1 MLTLKHLPINS
12 FNENIAYLHKDCVAY
27 KLEDI
32 KFMTKVE
39 IHGGA
44 KPIYAF
50 LNIVDDEN
58 LVSPEQLALN
68 TEAFSLLNLPEGSN
82 ITLALTP
89 PPPSI
94 SSIKRKIAGNILS
107 PAEYGGIIADIANR
121 RYSNMDIAS
130 FLVASGSFMTPP
142 EVLALTEALVGNQV
156 INWDNEGIVVDHH
169 CLGGIPGNKTDIII
183 TAIVA
188 AYGLP
193 IPKTAS
199 RSLSSCAGVADTMSV
214 LANVDLDE
222 TLLKKL
228 IRENRGALVCHSGL
242 QIAMANR
249 LISSVERQIGIT
261 QQQHLV
267 ASILAIKIAMGITHL
282 VIDIPV
288 GPNSRIKSTQDA
300 MRLRKLIEYVGD
312 QMGIEVDAVIT
323 DGSEPIGNGIG
334 AVLEAR
340 DVMKVLRNKDDA
352 PQDLREKSLF
362 LAGRIIDFDPKLRGG
377 QGYFVA
383 KEILNS
389 GRALES
395 MNRIIHAQ
403 GKAPQPTLGHLTRDI
418 VAAES
423 GYVESIDNTR
433 INRIG
438 VLAGASQNP
447 GAGLDLLKKVGD
459 RVEQGETLFRI
470 HSMNSTDFGYAN
482 SAVDGNNGYT
492 VVSRWHSQN

>member
-12 FNENIAYLHKDCVAY
+12 FNENIAYLHKDCAAY
-27 KLEDI
+27 KLDDI
-32 KFMTKVE
+32 KFLTKIE

-50 LNIVDDEN
+50 LQIVDDEK
-58 LVSPEQLALN
+58 LVSPEELALN
-68 TEAFSLLNLPEGSN
+68 SEAFEQIGLPEGAN
-82 ITLALTP
+82 INLALTP
-89 PPPSI
+89 APPSV
-94 SSIKRKIAGNILS
+94 SSIKRKIAGNILTS
-107 PAEYGGIIADIANR
+107 AEYNAIINDIASK

-142 EVLALTEALVGNQV
+142 EVLSLTEALIGNRV
-156 INWDNEGIVVDHH
+156 MKWDNESIVVDHH
-169 CLGGIPGNKTDIII
+169 CLGGIPGNKTDLII
-183 TAIVA
+183 TAIVS

-199 RSLSSCAGVADTMSV
+199 RSLSSCAGVADTMNV
-214 LANVDLDE
+214 LTNVDFDE
-222 TLLKKL
+222 SSLKKL
-228 IRENRGALVCHSGL
+228 VEENRGALVCHSNL
-242 QIAMANR
+242 KIAEANK
-249 LISSVERQIGIT
+249 LITSVERQIGIT

-267 ASILAIKIAMGITHL
+267 SSILAIKIAMGITHV

-288 GPNSRIKSTQDA
+288 GPSSRIKSTQDA

-312 QMGIEVDAVIT
+312 QMGIDADAVIT

-340 DVMKVLRNKDDA
+340 DVMKILRNKEDA

-383 KEILNS
+383 KELLTS
-389 GRALES
+389 GKALES
-395 MNRIIHAQ
+395 MNKIIHAQ
-403 GKAPQPTLGHLTRDI
+403 GKAPQPKLGHLTRDI
-418 VAAES
+418 VSKKS
-423 GYVESIDNTR
+423 GVVEAIDNAR

-459 RVEQGETLFRI
+459 SVEQGEPLFRV
-470 HSMNSTDFGYAN
+470 HSMNSTEFGYAN
-482 SAVDGNNGYT
+482 SAIDGNNGYT
-492 VVSRWHSQN
+492 VTKN

>member
-1 MLTLKHLPINS
+1 MAMLTLKHLPINS

-107 PAEYGGIIADIANR
+107 PAEYSGIIADIANR

-492 VVSRWHSQN
+492 VVSR

>member
-222 TLLKKL
+222 ILLKKL

-383 KEILNS
+383 KEIKCQS
-389 GRALES
+389 S
-395 MNRIIHAQ
+395 FVTC
-403 GKAPQPTLGHLTRDI
+403 PT
-418 VAAES
+418 
-423 GYVESIDNTR
+423 Y
-433 INRIG
+433 
-438 VLAGASQNP
+438 
-447 GAGLDLLKKVGD
+447 
-459 RVEQGETLFRI
+459 
-470 HSMNSTDFGYAN
+470 
-482 SAVDGNNGYT
+482 
-492 VVSRWHSQN
+492 

>member
-1 MLTLKHLPINS
+1 MLTLKHLSINS

-27 KLEDI
+27 KLEEI

-44 KPIYAF
+44 KPVYAF
-50 LNIVDDEN
+50 LNIVDDES
-58 LVSPEQLALN
+58 LVAPDQLALN
-68 TEAFSLLNLPEGSN
+68 TEGFERINLPEGSN

-94 SSIKRKIAGNILS
+94 ASIKRKIAGNILS
-107 PAEYGGIIADIANR
+107 PAEYNAIINDIASK

-142 EVLALTEALVGNQV
+142 EVLALTEAMIGSDV
-156 INWDNEGIVVDHH
+156 IHWDNESIVVDHH

-214 LANVDLDE
+214 LANVDLNE
-222 TLLKKL
+222 VELKNL
-228 IRENRGALVCHSGL
+228 VAENHGALVCHNGL
-242 QIAMANR
+242 RIAAANK
-249 LISSVERQIGIT
+249 LISGVERQIGIT

-288 GPNSRIKSTQDA
+288 GSSSRIKTTQDA

-340 DVMKVLRNKDDA
+340 DVMKILRNKDDA
-352 PQDLREKSLF
+352 PQDLKEKSLF
-362 LAGRIIDFDPKLRGG
+362 LAGRVIDFDPKLRGG
-377 QGYFVA
+377 QGYLVA
-383 KEILNS
+383 KEILSS
-389 GRALES
+389 GRALET
-395 MNRIIHAQ
+395 MNRIIHSQ
-403 GKAPQPTLGHLTRDI
+403 GKAPQPKLGNLTRDI
-418 VAAES
+418 VS
-423 GYVESIDNTR
+423 SVTGYVESIDNTR

-438 VLAGASQNP
+438 VLGGASQNP

-459 RVEQGETLFRI
+459 KVEQGETLFRI

-492 VVSRWHSQN
+492 IVQR

>member
-107 PAEYGGIIADIANR
+107 PAEYSGIIADIANR

-418 VAAES
+418 VAAEG

-492 VVSRWHSQN
+492 VVSR

>member
-142 EVLALTEALVGNQV
+142 EVLALTEALVGNQL

-492 VVSRWHSQN
+492 VVSR

>member
-1 MLTLKHLPINS
+1 MAMLTLKHLPINS

-447 GAGLDLLKKVGD
+447 GAGL
-459 RVEQGETLFRI
+459 
-470 HSMNSTDFGYAN
+470 
-482 SAVDGNNGYT
+482 
-492 VVSRWHSQN
+492 

>member
-1 MLTLKHLPINS
+1 MLTLKHLPITS
-12 FNENIAYLHKDCVAY
+12 FNENVAYLHKDCVAY
-27 KLEDI
+27 KLDDI

-50 LNIVDDEN
+50 LNIVDDESI
-58 LVSPEQLALN
+58 VSPDQLALN
-68 TEAFSLLNLPEGSN
+68 TEAFEQINLPEGAN

-89 PPPSI
+89 PPPSV

-107 PAEYGGIIADIANR
+107 PNEYQAIITDITNR
-121 RYSNMDIAS
+121 RYSNMDIAA

-142 EVLALTEALVGNQV
+142 EVLAMTESLVGNQT
-156 INWDNEGIVVDHH
+156 IKWDNEGIVVDHH

-183 TAIVA
+183 TAIVS

-222 TLLKKL
+222 TQLKKL
-228 IRENRGALVCHSGL
+228 IAENRGALVCHSGL

-261 QQQHLV
+261 QQQHLIS
-267 ASILAIKIAMGITHL
+267 SILAIKVAMGITHL

-288 GPNSRIKSTQDA
+288 GPNSRIKTTQDA

-418 VAAES
+418 VASES

-459 RVEQGETLFRI
+459 KVEQGETLFRI
-470 HSMNSTDFGYAN
+470 HSMNSIDFGYAN
-482 SAVDGNNGYT
+482 TAVDGNNGY
-492 VVSRWHSQN
+492 VIAHH

>member
-1 MLTLKHLPINS
+1 MLTLKHLPITS
-12 FNENIAYLHKDCVAY
+12 FNENVAYLHKDCVAY
-27 KLEDI
+27 KLDDI

-39 IHGGA
+39 IHGGT

-50 LNIVDDEN
+50 LNIVDDESI
-58 LVSPEQLALN
+58 VSPDQLALN
-68 TEAFSLLNLPEGSN
+68 TEAFEQINLPEGAN

-89 PPPSI
+89 PPPSV

-107 PAEYGGIIADIANR
+107 PNEYQAIITDITNR
-121 RYSNMDIAS
+121 RYSNMDIAA

-142 EVLALTEALVGNQV
+142 
-156 INWDNEGIVVDHH
+156 D
-169 CLGGIPGNKTDIII
+169 LGGIPGNKTDIII
-183 TAIVA
+183 TAIVS

-214 LANVDLDE
+214 LANVDLNE
-222 TLLKKL
+222 AQLKKL
-228 IRENRGALVCHSGL
+228 IAENRGALVCHSGL

-261 QQQHLV
+261 QQQHLIS
-267 ASILAIKIAMGITHL
+267 SILAIKVAMGITHL

-288 GPNSRIKSTQDA
+288 GPNSRIKTTQDA

-340 DVMKVLRNKDDA
+340 DVMKVLRNKDDV

-395 MNRIIHAQ
+395 INRIIHAQ

-418 VAAES
+418 VASES

-459 RVEQGETLFRI
+459 KVEQGETLFRI
-470 HSMNSTDFGYAN
+470 HSMNSIDFGYAN
-482 SAVDGNNGYT
+482 TAVDGNNGY
-492 VVSRWHSQN
+492 VIAHH

>member
-1 MLTLKHLPINS
+1 MAMLTLKHLPINS

-261 QQQHLV
+261 QHQHLV

-492 VVSRWHSQN
+492 VVSR

>member
-228 IRENRGALVCHSGL
+228 IRENHGALVCHSGL

-492 VVSRWHSQN
+492 VVSR

>member
-1 MLTLKHLPINS
+1 MAMLTLKHLPINS

-130 FLVASGSFMTPP
+130 FLVASGAFMTPP
-142 EVLALTEALVGNQV
+142 EVLALMEALVGNQV

-492 VVSRWHSQN
+492 VVSR